1 MAIVSRYWN
10 QIRETNAS
18 LEIIFLYFC
27 LVSIT
32 NQSGLS
38 NYFPADSIVIIIL
51 LFGFLIFFKK
61 MNRKTLFLAKGIT
74 KGLIGWSA
82 LFVLFSTLG
91 LATWF
96 YFQEGNPYARLMPEA
111 PIPLFILLGIGFAFI
126 NAAFE
131 EGLFRS
137 IFFVH
142 FSEMLGSF
150 PAIIMQA
157 IWFSLL
163 HYQSGF
169 PSGSI
174 GILLTFLFGSLM
186 GYLVHRTRGILIPVV
201 IHAFADFSLFIL
213 ILMRMN
219 NLF

>member
-18 LEIIFLYFC
+18 LEIIFLYLC
-27 LVSIT
+27 LVYIT
-32 NQSGLS
+32 NQSGLN
-38 NYFPADSIVIIIL
+38 NYSPADSIVIIIL

-61 MNRKTLFLAKGIT
+61 MNRKTLFLAKGNT
-74 KGLIGWSA
+74 KGLIGWSV
-82 LFVLFSTLG
+82 LFALFSTLG

-96 YFQEGNPYARLMPEA
+96 YFQEGSPYARLMPEA
-111 PIPLFILLGIGFAFI
+111 PIPLLILLGIGFALI

-142 FSEMLGSF
+142 FSEILGSV
-150 PAIIMQA
+150 PAIIRQA

-169 PSGSI
+169 PSGI
-174 GILLTFLFGSLM
+174 VGILLTFLFGSLM
-186 GYLVHRTRGILIPVV
+186 VYLMHRSRRILILVV
-201 IHAFADFSLFIL
+201 IHTFADFF
-213 ILMRMN
+213 N
-219 NLF
+219 FDENK